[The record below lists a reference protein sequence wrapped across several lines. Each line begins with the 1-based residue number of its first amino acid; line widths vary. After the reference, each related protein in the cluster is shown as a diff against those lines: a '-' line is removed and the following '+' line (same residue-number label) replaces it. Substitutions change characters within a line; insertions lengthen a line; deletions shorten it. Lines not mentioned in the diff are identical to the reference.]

1 MENVDKFLPVFSL
14 VIAALA
20 VFVGPMVSSRM
31 ANRQLEATIALSR
44 KNIVSPIRQNW
55 INELRKILSEL
66 TTTCACFWTETNE
79 EEREKYHLKVRS
91 LIGHLELYINPKEAE
106 HKDLLQN
113 VVRMERSMFGKDQ
126 PEQISDFWSAHR
138 ATVEQSQKVLKIEW
152 ERVKNEI

>member
-1 MENVDKFLPVFSL
+1 MENVDKYLPVFSL

-31 ANRQLEATIALSR
+31 ANRQLEATIALSK

-55 INELRKILSEL
+55 INELRKILAEL
-66 TTTCACFWTETNE
+66 TTTCAYFWTETNE

-113 VVRMERSMFGKDQ
+113 VIRMERSMFGKDQ
-126 PEQISDFWSAHR
+126 PDHISDFWAAHR